1 MEDAPLESLGA
12 GELPELGGPRN
23 WRRVKAGLLVELGL
37 ADKGAARRAQD
48 AVRSGSFDVDAAA
61 SELLATAAVD
71 DGDPRLSE
79 RSARLA
85 RDLVMTPLQR
95 GARGVARRT
104 RQATRS
110 GVAWLVTQVVV
121 VGVVATMVFVA
132 LLVARYRWGLS
143 VDEALDRTLSMLPG
157 R

>member
-1 MEDAPLESLGA
+1 MEDAPLESIGA
-12 GELPELGGPRN
+12 DELPEVGGPRN

-48 AVRSGSFDVDAAA
+48 AVRTGSFDVDAAA
-61 SELLATAAVD
+61 SELLGTSGVD
-71 DGDPRLSE
+71 DGDSRLSE

-85 RDLVMTPLQR
+85 RDLMMTPLQR

-110 GVAWLVTQVVV
+110 GVAWLVTQAVV
-121 VGVVATMVFVA
+121 VGFVALMVFVA
-132 LLVARYRWGLS
+132 LVVARYQWGLS
-143 VDEALDRTLSMLPG
+143 VDQALDRVLSLLPE